1 MNLAVM
7 EMSHRG
13 GGLVALLGSVGEF
26 GIAVGVASVVVAIL
40 YLKRV
45 EQLKVAKSREW
56 PRVRVV
62 SFLLGIVS
70 VIVGL
75 VWPIPGL
82 TMTSF
87 SAHAGQHILVMSIA
101 PLLLAMGAPMTLLL
115 QTSPRSTKRRILAVL
130 HSRAFRYAHFPP
142 LVWLLYYGSMYL
154 FFLTPVFPK
163 IMDPSAMYRMDIAN
177 CVFLVFGAVFWWPV
191 VDLDP
196 IPFWRLSPAARAA
209 ALLIGIPLNTFLG
222 LSLTQL
228 AVPIA
233 PMYTMGTTRAG
244 ADFLWGS
251 GELVSLLPLALIF
264 SDWMR
269 SDRRKADR
277 VERDRWKLDR
287 SEPSSIDQEDEFDLS
302 TAWERA
308 WRQRG
313 GGIPLE

>member
-1 MNLAVM
+1 M
-7 EMSHRG
+7 EMGRSG
-13 GGLVALLGSVGEF
+13 GGLLAIFGHIGEF
-26 GIAVGVASVVVAIL
+26 GVAVGVAAVLIALL
-40 YLKRV
+40 YLKKV
-45 EQLKVAKSREW
+45 EQLKLSKSREW
-56 PRVRVV
+56 PRSRII
-62 SFLLGIVS
+62 SFLLGIVAMMT
-70 VIVGL
+70 GL

-87 SAHAGQHILVMSIA
+87 SAHAGQHILVMNIA

-115 QTSPRSTKRRILAVL
+115 QTSSRPFKRRILSVL

-154 FFLTPVFPK
+154 FFLTPLFPQ

-177 CVFLVFGAVFWWPV
+177 SVFFVFGAVFWWPV

-209 ALLIGIPLNTFLG
+209 ALLLGIPLNTFLG
-222 LSLTQL
+222 LSLTQFTS
-228 AVPIA
+228 PIA

-251 GELVSLLPLALIF
+251 GELVSLLPLALVYV
-264 SDWMR
+264 DWMR
-269 SDRRKADR
+269 SDRRKGER
-277 VERDRWKLDR
+277 VERDRGKPVR
-287 SEPSSIDQEDEFDLS
+287 AESSLPTREDEFDLS
-302 TAWERA
+302 SAWERA